1 MSRRT
6 DSRIAPLA
14 LACLGL
20 LAPAL
25 PASAQTAVTVD
36 AGTLGAGVA
45 VAHAFSERLDGRLG
59 IGGWTVTG
67 RRTLAGIDYE
77 ARGELRAAR
86 LFADWHPGAAA
97 FRLTGGVLYD
107 ATRVT
112 GTSIPPASGVYR
124 IGGVDVPASL
134 VGGLRGRVDFP
145 SLAPYA
151 GLGWGR
157 AAAGGRFGVAV
168 DLGVAYQG
176 HGRVTLTPLL
186 PADSPINQI
195 PGARALLDIALA
207 QEEADAERQIAR
219 YDFYPVVSVGIT
231 YRP

>member
-1 MSRRT
+1 MN
-6 DSRIAPLA
+6 
-14 LACLGL
+14 
-20 LAPAL
+20 
-25 PASAQTAVTVD
+25 
-36 AGTLGAGVA
+36 
-45 VAHAFSERLDGRLG
+45 
-59 IGGWTVTG
+59 
-67 RRTLAGIDYE
+67 
-77 ARGELRAAR
+77 
-86 LFADWHPGAAA
+86 
-97 FRLTGGVLYD
+97 
-107 ATRVT
+107 
-112 GTSIPPASGVYR
+112 GTSIPPASGIYR

-157 AAAGGRFGVAV
+157 ATGGGRFAASV
-168 DLGVAYQG
+168 DLEVAYQG

-186 PADSPINQI
+186 PANSAINQI
-195 PGARALLDIALA
+195 PGARALLDLAIA